1 MRVIYI
7 AMGVNG
13 LKMDRK
19 EAIDLA
25 LRLFRKDLD
34 KNDVVKTLMESNI
47 PESTAYRYAK
57 KALDQY
63 EWEEYKPDDKTVKNL
78 ELNAL
83 NTIYRSMKWAETNNE
98 PELAVKYANLYITN
112 KKRLKK
118 WISEPSL
125 IYMMSR

>member
-1 MRVIYI
+1 
-7 AMGVNG
+7 
-13 LKMDRK
+13 MDRK
-19 EAIDLA
+19 EAINLA
-25 LRLFRKDLD
+25 LTLFRQDLD
-34 KNDVVKTLMESNI
+34 RNDVVTTLIKSNI

-63 EWEEYKPDDKTVKNL
+63 EWEEDSKPDDKKKVKKL

-83 NTIYRSMKWAETNNE
+83 HTIYKAMKWAETNNE

-118 WISEPSL
+118 
-125 IYMMSR
+125 

>member
-1 MRVIYI
+1 MKDIYI
-7 AMGVNG
+7 AMGVDG

-25 LRLFRKDLD
+25 LNLFRKDLD
-34 KNDVVKTLMESNI
+34 KNDVVKTLIESNI

-63 EWEEYKPDDKTVKNL
+63 EWEEDSKPDDKKVKNL

-83 NTIYRSMKWAETNNE
+83 NTIYKSMKWAEANQET
-98 PELAVKYANLYITN
+98 ELAVKYANLYITN

-118 WISEPSL
+118 
-125 IYMMSR
+125 

>member
-1 MRVIYI
+1 MKNVDGKYMITITYI
-7 AMGVNG
+7 TIIKN
-13 LKMDRK
+13 MDRK

-25 LRLFRKDLD
+25 LNLFRKDLD
-34 KNDVVKTLMESNI
+34 KNDVVKTLIASNI

-63 EWEEYKPDDKTVKNL
+63 EWEDDNNGTEIKSL

-83 NTIYRSMKWAETNNE
+83 HTIYKAMKWAETNNE

-118 WISEPSL
+118 
-125 IYMMSR
+125 

>member
-1 MRVIYI
+1 
-7 AMGVNG
+7 
-13 LKMDRK
+13 MDRK

-25 LRLFRKDLD
+25 LNLFRKDLD
-34 KNDVVKTLMESNI
+34 KNDVVKTLIQSNI

-63 EWEEYKPDDKTVKNL
+63 EWEEDKQDDPKKCF
-78 ELNAL
+78 ELKAL
-83 NTIYRSMKWAETNNE
+83 DTIYKAMKWAETNND

-118 WISEPSL
+118 
-125 IYMMSR
+125 

>member
-1 MRVIYI
+1 
-7 AMGVNG
+7 
-13 LKMDRK
+13 MDRK

-25 LRLFRKDLD
+25 LNLFRKDLD

-63 EWEEYKPDDKTVKNL
+63 EWEEDKEQSPIKCF
-78 ELNAL
+78 ELKAL
-83 NTIYRSMKWAETNNE
+83 DTIYKAMKWAETNQDT
-98 PELAVKYANLYITN
+98 ELAVKYANLYITN

-118 WISEPSL
+118 
-125 IYMMSR
+125 

>member
-1 MRVIYI
+1 
-7 AMGVNG
+7 
-13 LKMDRK
+13 MDRK

-34 KNDVVKTLMESNI
+34 KNDVVKTLIESTI

-63 EWEEYKPDDKTVKNL
+63 EWEMDKEESPIKCF
-78 ELNAL
+78 ELKAL
-83 NTIYRSMKWAETNNE
+83 DTIYKAMKWAETNND
-98 PELAVKYANLYITN
+98 PESAVKYANLYITN

-118 WISEPSL
+118 
-125 IYMMSR
+125 

>member
-1 MRVIYI
+1 
-7 AMGVNG
+7 
-13 LKMDRK
+13 MDRK

-47 PESTAYRYAK
+47 PESTAYRYDK

-63 EWEEYKPDDKTVKNL
+63 EWEEDKPDDKKVKNL

-112 KKRLKK
+112 KKR
-118 WISEPSL
+118 
-125 IYMMSR
+125 

>member
-1 MRVIYI
+1 
-7 AMGVNG
+7 
-13 LKMDRK
+13 MDRK

-25 LRLFRKDLD
+25 LNLFRQDLD
-34 KNDVVKTLMESNI
+34 KNDVVITLMRSNI

-63 EWEEYKPDDKTVKNL
+63 EWEDDSNGIEPKCL

-83 NTIYRSMKWAETNNE
+83 HTIYKAMKWAATNNE

-118 WISEPSL
+118 
-125 IYMMSR
+125 

>member
-1 MRVIYI
+1 
-7 AMGVNG
+7 
-13 LKMDRK
+13 MDRK

-25 LRLFRKDLD
+25 LNLFRQDLD
-34 KNDVVKTLMESNI
+34 KNDVVNTLMRSNI

-63 EWEEYKPDDKTVKNL
+63 EWEDDNNETEIKSL

-83 NTIYRSMKWAETNNE
+83 HTIYKAMKWAETNQDT
-98 PELAVKYANLYITN
+98 ELAVKYANLYITN

-118 WISEPSL
+118 
-125 IYMMSR
+125 